1 MLPIHTLTK
10 LKEENIMK
18 EREVFAEPEVE
29 IIRFPEQ
36 DIITTSG
43 GETTSG
49 GGSGIVLPDDEW

>member
-1 MLPIHTLTK
+1 
-10 LKEENIMK
+10 MK